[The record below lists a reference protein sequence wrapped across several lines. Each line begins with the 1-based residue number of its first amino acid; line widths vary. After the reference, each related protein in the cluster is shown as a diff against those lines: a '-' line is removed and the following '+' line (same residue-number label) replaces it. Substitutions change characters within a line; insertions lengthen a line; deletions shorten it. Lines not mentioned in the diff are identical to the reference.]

1 VEKDVTERGLATP
14 VLIIAYRRV
23 QTTRKV
29 LDAVR
34 LAQPKRL
41 YVALNACR
49 LGNQTEQAQCDE
61 VRKLFE
67 SIDWPCE
74 VQQLVRIEHLS
85 ARESISGAITWF
97 FETEKHGII
106 LEDDCVPSQGFFRFA
121 EELLERYADDKRI
134 GMISG
139 NNFQFG
145 RRRGLASYYFSRYS
159 HIWGWATWRDRWISR
174 DATMK
179 AWPENSKQLLNEL
192 KSPLQRLYWNW
203 IFQRTYLG
211 LVDTWDYQWLF
222 SNWINNRL
230 TILPQVNLVAN
241 VGFDQLAH
249 NTHNISPAANIE
261 AKDLSFPLIHPEVF
275 LSNRAADDYTFNKIY
290 VPPAVATPRVVW
302 VIITKALVKVSKLI
316 MNR

>member
-1 VEKDVTERGLATP
+1 
-14 VLIIAYRRV
+14 
-23 QTTRKV
+23 
-29 LDAVR
+29 
-34 LAQPKRL
+34 
-41 YVALNACR
+41 

-159 HIWGWATWRDRWISR
+159 HIWGWATWARAWKAYRERPWTWPRAGYREYYSDCGQDEFLYWERVFSRVRSGEIHSWDYPWISSFWR
-174 DATMK
+174 D
-179 AWPENSKQLLNEL
+179 
-192 KSPLQRLYWNW
+192 
-203 IFQRTYLG
+203 G
-211 LVDTWDYQWLF
+211 LVSITPAQ
-222 SNWINNRL
+222 
-230 TILPQVNLVAN
+230 NLVRN
-241 VGFDQLAH
+241 VGFGADAT
-249 NTHNISPAANIE
+249 NTQDETAQTGMEREGFLNPPFTGPNEIRADV
-261 AKDLSFPLIHPEVF
+261 DLDRQTFQNHMLRQEGRLTFWPRILRSIMKRVGF
-275 LSNRAADDYTFNKIY
+275 LR
-290 VPPAVATPRVVW
+290 
-302 VIITKALVKVSKLI
+302 
-316 MNR
+316 